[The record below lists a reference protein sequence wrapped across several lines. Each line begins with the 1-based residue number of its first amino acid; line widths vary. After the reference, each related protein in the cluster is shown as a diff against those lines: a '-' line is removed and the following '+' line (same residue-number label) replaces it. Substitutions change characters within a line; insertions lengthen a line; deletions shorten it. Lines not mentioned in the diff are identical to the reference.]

1 MNTNRTQMPGTAL
14 PFNPVHALLDN
25 LRLILL
31 TLFAGILLLVGVI
44 VLGHR
49 PYYTVS
55 SSLLFEPHIPELV
68 YESNERYLHSF
79 EDWMRTQ
86 AHEIENRR
94 VLESAIIAFEDSGYT
109 WREPD
114 ETMKTA
120 VDRLRAR
127 LSISQINN
135 TQIMTI
141 DMGSGSRDG
150 LAELVNQV
158 TNNYIAYKDQKRK
171 EQDQKKLDY
180 LRTEKSKYN
189 VKLEEAYQELMDISR
204 TYGTAIADE
213 KNIYIYLDMFIDLR
227 SRYNKI
233 LTQGIES
240 NNKLDAL
247 RNQKKRLETMTV
259 YDLKNTQT
267 LLEIEQDINAKML
280 GLNKESELYQEYEQM
295 LSEIDSSNVRSARKF
310 LIAAIDEE
318 INTQTMA
325 YESAKAS
332 ERDLKKEL
340 RKAQYELMA
349 INTAV
354 LKTST
359 QRQAIERIIQIWDRI
374 NNRIEQIEIEL
385 FNPGRVR
392 VMSSAETPDFP
403 DPSKLNKKLILGMI
417 AIIGVALGM
426 AAARELLDKR
436 VKRVADVERVLG
448 FPATGYLLN
457 VEEEDIPE
465 SSLNQIFKRHPHSY
479 MTELY
484 NQITVKIE
492 KEHEA
497 FGSQV
502 YFMASLTGQS
512 GVSSSTEN
520 ILSMLDADKTDKIL
534 VDLHKRPEHIESTEY
549 VSDSDSFITWLAKNG
564 SLEDGIIRN
573 VNAHFDVLPMGSL
586 REMDI
591 ARIRPSS
598 VRELIRR
605 LKKKYKYIFID
616 GPPVLM
622 TSETQTVAQE
632 SDVTLLVVD
641 SQKNTWPELTR
652 AVNILNKIDV
662 KVVSIILNKVSITRG
677 GYFGKNL
684 EAHLTMHT
692 PAPQIPAI
700 LELQEV

>member
-1 MNTNRTQMPGTAL
+1 MNKNGSQSKVSSL

-25 LRLILL
+25 LRLILI
-31 TLFAGILLLVGVI
+31 TLFTGILLLVGVTI
-44 VLGHR
+44 IGHK

-68 YESNERYLHSF
+68 YESSERYLHSF

-86 AHEIENRR
+86 AHEIENRQ
-94 VLESAIIAFEDSGYT
+94 VLERAITAYEDSGFV
-109 WREPD
+109 WRKEG

-127 LSISQINN
+127 LNISQINN
-135 TQIMTI
+135 TQIMI
-141 DMGSGSRDG
+141 VEMGSGSKDG
-150 LAELVNQV
+150 LAELVNHV
-158 TNNYIAYKDQKRK
+158 TTNYIAYKDQKRK
-171 EQDQKKLDY
+171 AQDQQKLDY

-189 VKLEEAYQELMDISR
+189 EKLEEAYQELMDISK

-233 LTQGIES
+233 LTKGIET
-240 NNKLDAL
+240 NNTLDAL
-247 RNQKKRLETMTV
+247 NNQRSRLETMTV

-267 LLEIEQDINAKML
+267 LLDIEQDINAKML
-280 GLNKESELYQEYEQM
+280 GLRKESQLYQAYAEM
-295 LSEIDSSNVRSARKF
+295 LTEIDSSNIRSARKF

-318 INTQTMA
+318 ISTQTMA

-332 ERDLKKEL
+332 ELDLKKEL

-392 VMSSAETPDFP
+392 VLSAAEKPDFP
-403 DPSKLNKKLILGMI
+403 DPSKLKKKLILGMI
-417 AIIGVALGM
+417 AIMGLALGL

-436 VKRVADVERVLG
+436 VKRLADIERIIG

-457 VEEEDIPE
+457 AEEEGIPE
-465 SSLNQIFKRHPHSY
+465 SSLNQVFKMHPHSY

-492 KEHEA
+492 KEHEMH
-497 FGSQV
+497 GSQV
-502 YFMASLTGQS
+502 FFLASLRGGS
-512 GVSSSTEN
+512 GVSSAAEN
-520 ILSMLDADKTDKIL
+520 ILSMLDADKTEKIL
-534 VDLHKRPEHIESTEY
+534 VDLNKMPDPIETAEFEG
-549 VSDSDSFITWLAKNG
+549 DSESFITWLARNG
-564 SLEDGIIRN
+564 SFEDGIVRR
-573 VNAHFDVLPMGSL
+573 VNAHFDALPMGSL

-598 VRELIRR
+598 VRELIGR
-605 LKKKYKYIFID
+605 LKKRYKYIFID
-616 GPPVLM
+616 GPPVLL

-632 SDVTLLVVD
+632 SDVTMLVVD

-684 EAHLTMHT
+684 EAHRMMYAPT
-692 PAPQIPAI
+692 PQIPVEE
-700 LELQEV
+700 ELQEA